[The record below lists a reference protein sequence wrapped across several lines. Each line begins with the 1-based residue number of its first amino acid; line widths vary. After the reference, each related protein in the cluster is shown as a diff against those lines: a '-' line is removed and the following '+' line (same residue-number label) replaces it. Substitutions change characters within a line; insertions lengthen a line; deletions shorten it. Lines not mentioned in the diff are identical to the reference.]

1 MKKKGALR
9 KDRIFHRQI
18 LGLRHTQMSGYAM
31 ENCENLT
38 IVAEGY
44 GKTRFVVKREF
55 RRVNSDA
62 NSDAKVLKTFVGG
75 KLVLRRKCSGAV
87 SKIGTT
93 VLFLASGVS
102 VIIMTFVLFRAP
114 QFWVRQKTCCS

>member
-18 LGLRHTQMSGYAM
+18 LGLRHTQMSGYAI
-31 ENCENLT
+31 ENRENLT

-55 RRVNSDA
+55 RRESSENVR
-62 NSDAKVLKTFVGG
+62 
-75 KLVLRRKCSGAV
+75 RRKTGFTTQVQWCGEQNRDHGVVLGFWCQRDHYDVRAVPGA
-87 SKIGTT
+87 T
-93 VLFLASGVS
+93 VLG
-102 VIIMTFVLFRAP
+102 
-114 QFWVRQKTCCS
+114 